1 MYVSLRFDLRN
12 PAFAGTS
19 MADRYEAAVGM
30 AQWADNLGCPAS
42 VSMSE
47 HHGSADG
54 YIPSPAV
61 ILAAMASC
69 TKEIRFTVAALIAPF
84 HDPLR
89 IAEDF
94 CVLDNIS
101 RGRVDLIVAGGYVPG
116 EFEMFGV
123 PIKERPKRVTETV
136 QVLKAAFAGKP
147 FEYRDRMVHVTPE
160 PFHEGGPLVI
170 LGGSTEAAARRAA
183 RIADGYVPST
193 HDSWEFYRD
202 EMLTLGKPDPGPGMG
217 GGETSVIALAHDPD
231 KGWAEMAPYF
241 LHETNAYG
249 EWNAQ
254 SGKHGPYDSVADLDE
269 LRATGRYTVLTP
281 EQMVLKMKAMPLPAA
296 AFHPLCGGIPID
308 LAWESLR
315 LFEREVLPAFA

>member
-30 AQWADNLGCPAS
+30 AEWADRLGCPAS

-61 ILAAMASC
+61 ILAAMASR
-69 TKEIRFTVAALIAPF
+69 TTHVRFTVAALIAPF

-89 IAEDF
+89 VAEDF

-101 RGRVDLIVAGGYVPG
+101 KGRVDLIVAGGYVPG

-123 PIKERPKRVTETV
+123 PISERARRVSEAV
-136 QVLKAAFAGKP
+136 AVLRSAFAGKP
-147 FEYRDRMVHVTPE
+147 FDYRGRRVHITPE
-160 PFHEGGPLVI
+160 PFSESGPRII

-193 HDSWEFYRD
+193 HDTWQFYRD
-202 EMLTLGKPDPGPGMG
+202 EMIKLGKPDPGPGMG
-217 GGETSVIALAHDPD
+217 GGETSVIALARDPEN
-231 KGWAEMAPYF
+231 GWDEMAPYF

-254 SGKHGPYDSVADLDE
+254 SGKGGPYNGVADLDE

-281 EQMVLKMKAMPLPAA
+281 EQMVERLKAAPMQLA
-296 AFHPLCGGIPID
+296 AFHPLCGGMPID

-315 LFEREVLPAFA
+315 LFESEVMPEFA